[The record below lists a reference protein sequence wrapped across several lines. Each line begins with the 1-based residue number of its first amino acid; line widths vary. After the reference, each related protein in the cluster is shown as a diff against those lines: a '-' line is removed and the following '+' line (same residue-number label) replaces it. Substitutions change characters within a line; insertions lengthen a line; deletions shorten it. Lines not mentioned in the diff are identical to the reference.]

1 MFNGDLRQAI
11 VYLAEKYPG
20 GTEVVREDN
29 LTQNKNGS

>member
-20 GTEVVREDN
+20 GTEVEDDRKTTN
-29 LTQNKNGS
+29 SGS